1 MTPLDAFD
9 LPDWLG
15 EGEVTWTSD
24 DITRSGAS
32 VAGCLVGA
40 GGERHACDLLAV
52 DLAYPAPV
60 VPDQIRTAA
69 HQAWKHGQVLL
80 LDRDGRAALAVPG
93 TSFTADTVLDAIT
106 RLAKAVGAAPSSY
119 SVRLRL
125 GGG

>member
-1 MTPLDAFD
+1 VTPLDAFD

-24 DITRSGAS
+24 DVTRARHS
-32 VAGCLVGA
+32 VAGCLAGA
-40 GGERHACDLLAV
+40 GGRQHPCDLLAV

-60 VPDQIRTAA
+60 VDDRIRTAA
-69 HQAWKHGQVLL
+69 HQAWMHGQVLL
-80 LDRDGRAALAVPG
+80 VDRDGRATLAVPG
-93 TSFTADTVLDAIT
+93 TSFTADTVLDAVT
-106 RLAKAVGAAPSSY
+106 RLAKAVGAAPAAY

>member
-1 MTPLDAFD
+1 LTPLDAFD

-24 DITRSGAS
+24 DVTRSGAF
-32 VAGCLVGA
+32 VAGCLLGA
-40 GGERHACDLLAV
+40 GDQRQPCDLLAV

-60 VPDQIRTAA
+60 ADDHIRTAA

-80 LDRDGRAALAVPG
+80 LDRDGRPALAVPG
-93 TSFTADTVLDAIT
+93 TSFSADTVLDAIT
-106 RLAKAVGAAPSSY
+106 RLAKAVGAAPASY

>member
-1 MTPLDAFD
+1 MTPLDPFD

-15 EGEVTWTSD
+15 DGEVTWTSD
-24 DITRSGAS
+24 DSTRSGAS
-32 VAGCLVGA
+32 VEGCLLGA
-40 GGERHACDLLAV
+40 GDERHPCDLLAV

-60 VPDQIRTAA
+60 VSDQIRTAA

-119 SVRLRL
+119 SVKLRL

>member
-15 EGEVTWTSD
+15 EGEITWTSD

-32 VAGCLVGA
+32 VAGSLVGD
-40 GGERHACDLLAV
+40 GDRTHPCDLLAV
-52 DLAYPAPV
+52 DLAYPTPV
-60 VPDQIRTAA
+60 VDDRTRTAA
-69 HQAWKHGQVLL
+69 HQAWRHGQVLL
-80 LDRDGRAALAVPG
+80 LDRDGRVALAVPG

-106 RLAKAVGAAPSSY
+106 RLAKAVGGSPASF
-119 SVRLRL
+119 SVCLRL